1 MNWPFLYFPGNNLKR
16 YSMCNAQFSEQEIQ

>member
-1 MNWPFLYFPGNNLKR
+1 MNWLFLYFPGNILKF